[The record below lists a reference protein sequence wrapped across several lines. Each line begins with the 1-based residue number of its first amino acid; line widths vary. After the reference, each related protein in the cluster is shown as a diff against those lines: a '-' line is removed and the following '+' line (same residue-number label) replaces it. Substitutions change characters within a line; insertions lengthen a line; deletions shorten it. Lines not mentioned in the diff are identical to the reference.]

1 MQRSITYLPVKPK
14 RDVTHLRVEV
24 YYALGGYN
32 PFTAKEEGRGYYL
45 SVSPVGR
52 SERGGVTTE
61 CYLAFSGRK
70 RLLLPVNRKSP
81 KRYETALQLAQE
93 SRRQLIDF
101 VCQEQG
107 LELME

>member
-1 MQRSITYLPVKPK
+1 MQRSITYLPVKSK
-14 RDVTHLRVEV
+14 DDVTHLRVDV
-24 YYALGGYN
+24 YYSQGGYN
-32 PFTAKEEGRGYYL
+32 LSTYQEEQRGYYL
-45 SVSPVGR
+45 SVSPVSR
-52 SERGGVTTE
+52 SKLCDASTER
-61 CYLAFSGRK
+61 YLAFSGRK

-93 SRRQLIDF
+93 SRRKLIDI